1 MSSYFLATYLC
12 AMKKSLLLSSF
23 LLVNLLGFAQGNATT
38 NDPAATKVLNG
49 VSAKFKTFKTV
60 QANFAYKVENASGKA
75 LSTKTGTI
83 LMRGTSYKLNF
94 NGLEIFCNGTT
105 VWSYDKAAKEVT
117 INSLDLSG
125 GTITPQKLFSN
136 FYDKDFYSLL
146 KGESKVGVKT
156 LQEIQMTPVDK
167 SKSFHSVVLLI
178 DKATQTLY
186 STKVMEKNG
195 NRYSYTVS
203 SMKTNVPATDAMF
216 TFDPKKYP
224 GVLVEDLR

>member
-1 MSSYFLATYLC
+1 
-12 AMKKSLLLSSF
+12 MKKCSFFLSF
-23 LLVNLLGFAQGNATT
+23 LFVGLVVAAQGNSTT

-49 VSAKFKTFKTV
+49 VSTKFKTFKSV
-60 QANFAYKVENASGKA
+60 QANFAYKVENATGKA

-83 LMRGTSYKLNF
+83 LMKGTSYKLNF
-94 NGLEIFCNGTT
+94 NGLEVFCNGTT

-117 INSLDLSG
+117 INNLDVSG
-125 GTITPQKLFSN
+125 GTLTPQKLFSN

-146 KGESKVGVKT
+146 KGESKVGAKT
-156 LQEIQMTPVDK
+156 MQEIQMTPVDK
-167 SKSFHSVVLLI
+167 SKSFHSVVLTI
-178 DKATQTLY
+178 DKAAQSIY

-216 TFDPKKYP
+216 VFDPKKYP
-224 GVLVEDLR
+224 GIVVEDLR

>member
-1 MSSYFLATYLC
+1 MMGLFVT
-12 AMKKSLLLSSF
+12 
-23 LLVNLLGFAQGNATT
+23 AQGNSTT

-49 VSAKFKTFKTV
+49 VSARFKTFKTV

-83 LMRGTSYKLNF
+83 LMKGTSYKLTF
-94 NGLEIFCNGTT
+94 NGLEVYCNGTT

-117 INSLDLSG
+117 INNLDVSG
-125 GTITPQKLFSN
+125 GTLTPQKLFSN

-146 KGESKVGVKT
+146 KGESKVGAKT
-156 LQEIQMTPVDK
+156 MQEIQMTPVDK
-167 SKSFHSVVLLI
+167 SKSFHSVVLMI
-178 DKATQTLY
+178 DKAAQSIY

-216 TFDPKKYP
+216 VFDTKKYP
-224 GVLVEDLR
+224 GIAVEDLR